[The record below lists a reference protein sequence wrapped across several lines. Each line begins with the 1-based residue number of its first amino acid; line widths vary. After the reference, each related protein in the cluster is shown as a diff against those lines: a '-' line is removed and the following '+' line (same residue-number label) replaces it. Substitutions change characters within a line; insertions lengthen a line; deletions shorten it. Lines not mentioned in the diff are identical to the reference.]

1 MSPQPHYQPD
11 TVDARQLL
19 RVGAIFALAFGLIL
33 ALMYLLWH
41 PQSPRKPQADA
52 VPPAPQLQAEPRRD
66 LLATQVAQ
74 QRRLQ
79 QYGWDDPQHRFA
91 HIPLS
96 QAMARLAAQGEH
108 QSASAAGQ
116 EHERGAGQ

>member
-1 MSPQPHYQPD
+1 MSPQPQYQPD

-33 ALMYLLWH
+33 ALMYLLWR

-52 VPPAPQLQAEPRRD
+52 VPPAPRLQADPRRD
-66 LLATQVAQ
+66 LLATQMEQ

-79 QYGWDDPQHRFA
+79 QYGWNDPQHRSA
-91 HIPLS
+91 HIPLQ
-96 QAMARLAAQGEH
+96 QAMARLAAQGER
-108 QSASAAGQ
+108 QSAAADQ
-116 EHERGAGQ
+116 NQHRGAGR

>member
-1 MSPQPHYQPD
+1 MSRQPHYQPD

-33 ALMYLLWH
+33 ALMYLLWR

-52 VPPAPQLQAEPRRD
+52 VPPAPRLQSDPRRD
-66 LLATQVAQ
+66 LRATQMAQ

-79 QYGWDDPQHRFA
+79 QYGWNDPQHRSA
-91 HIPLS
+91 HIPLRR
-96 QAMARLAAQGEH
+96 AMARLAAQGGR
-108 QSASAAGQ
+108 QSAAADQ
-116 EHERGAGQ
+116 DQQRGAGR

>member
-33 ALMYLLWH
+33 AVMYLLWR
-41 PQSPRKPQADA
+41 PQSSRKPQADA
-52 VPPAPQLQAEPRRD
+52 VPPAPRLQADPRRD
-66 LLATQVAQ
+66 LLATQMEQ

-79 QYGWDDPQHRFA
+79 QYGWNDPQHRSA
-91 HIPLS
+91 HIPLQ
-96 QAMARLAAQGEH
+96 QAMARLAAQGER
-108 QSASAAGQ
+108 QSAATDQ
-116 EHERGAGQ
+116 KQQRGAWR

>member
-33 ALMYLLWH
+33 AVMYLLWR

-52 VPPAPQLQAEPRRD
+52 VPPAPRLQADPRRD
-66 LLATQVAQ
+66 LLATQMEQ

-79 QYGWDDPQHRFA
+79 QYGWNDPQHRSA
-91 HIPLS
+91 HIPLQ
-96 QAMARLAAQGEH
+96 QAMARLAAQGER
-108 QSASAAGQ
+108 QSAATDQ
-116 EHERGAGQ
+116 KQQRGAGR